1 MTITSIL
8 KQLEGL
14 SREEMIARLE
24 PTLAE
29 LQSERM
35 KMIVKKDN
43 EINNEIST
51 LNKILGV
58 IKFGVGSPLNQSEL
72 EELRPVLQRFV
83 QDGTFPEL
91 KFNSLYPRGYN

>member
-35 KMIVKKDN
+35 KMIVVKKDN

-58 IKFGVGSPLNQSEL
+58 IKFGARGSLNKSEL
-72 EELRPVLQRFV
+72 EELRPVIQRFV
-83 QDGTFPEL
+83 QDGTFTEL
-91 KFNSLYPRGYN
+91 KFRWLYPRG

>member
-24 PTLAE
+24 PTLTE
-29 LQSERM
+29 LQSERSNM
-35 KMIVKKDN
+35 RVVKKDN

-58 IKFGVGSPLNQSEL
+58 IKFGVGSPLNKSEL
-72 EELRPVLQRFV
+72 EELRPVLQRLSKMERF
-83 QDGTFPEL
+83 L
-91 KFNSLYPRGYN
+91 N

>member
-24 PTLAE
+24 ATRAE
-29 LQSERM
+29 LSSEQM

-43 EINNEIST
+43 GIST

-58 IKFGVGSPLNQSEL
+58 ITVGARGSLNKSEL

-83 QDGTFPEL
+83 EDGTFPKP
-91 KFNSLYPRGYN
+91 KFNSLYPRG

>member
-35 KMIVKKDN
+35 KMIVVKKDN

-58 IKFGVGSPLNQSEL
+58 IKFGVRSSLNKSEL

-91 KFNSLYPRGYN
+91 KFNSLYPRG

>member
-35 KMIVKKDN
+35 KMIVVKKDH
-43 EINNEIST
+43 EINNKIST

-58 IKFGVGSPLNQSEL
+58 IKFEARPSLNKSEL

-91 KFNSLYPRGYN
+91 KFRWLYPRG

>member
-1 MTITSIL
+1 MTITSLL

-35 KMIVKKDN
+35 KMIGVKKDN

-58 IKFGVGSPLNQSEL
+58 IKFGAGSPLNKSEL

-91 KFNSLYPRGYN
+91 KFNSLYPRG

>member
-24 PTLAE
+24 ATRAE
-29 LQSERM
+29 LQSKRM
-35 KMIVKKDN
+35 KMIVVKKDN

-58 IKFGVGSPLNQSEL
+58 IKFGVGSPLNKSEL
-72 EELRPVLQRFV
+72 EELRPVLQRLSKMERF
-83 QDGTFPEL
+83 L
-91 KFNSLYPRGYN
+91 N

>member
-14 SREEMIARLE
+14 SREEMIAILK
-24 PTLAE
+24 PNLAE
-29 LQSERM
+29 LESEQM
-35 KMIVKKDN
+35 KMIGVKKDH

-51 LNKILGV
+51 LRKILGV
-58 IKFGVGSPLNQSEL
+58 IESGARGSLNKSEL

-83 QDGTFPEL
+83 LDGTFTEL
-91 KFNSLYPRGYN
+91 KFRSLYPRG

>member
-24 PTLAE
+24 ATRAE

-35 KMIVKKDN
+35 KMIVVKKDN
-43 EINNEIST
+43 EINNKIST
-51 LNKILGV
+51 LNQILGV
-58 IKFGVGSPLNQSEL
+58 IQFGVRGSLNKSEL

-91 KFNSLYPRGYN
+91 KFRWLYPRG

>member
-24 PTLAE
+24 AE
-29 LQSERM
+29 LDKLYSDQM

-43 EINNEIST
+43 GILT
-51 LNKILGV
+51 RRKILGV
-58 IKFGVGSPLNQSEL
+58 IKFGVRGSLNKSEL
-72 EELRPVLQRFV
+72 EELRPVFQRFV
-83 QDGTFPEL
+83 LDGTFTEL
-91 KFNSLYPRGYN
+91 KFRSLYPRG

>member
-24 PTLAE
+24 ATRAE
-29 LQSERM
+29 LSSEQM

-43 EINNEIST
+43 GIST

-58 IKFGVGSPLNQSEL
+58 IKFEARGSLNKSEL

-91 KFNSLYPRGYN
+91 KFNSLYPRR

>member
-24 PTLAE
+24 PTLTE
-29 LQSERM
+29 LQSERSNM
-35 KMIVKKDN
+35 RVVKKDN

-58 IKFGVGSPLNQSEL
+58 IKFEARPSLNKSEL

-83 QDGTFPEL
+83 QEGTFTENQ
-91 KFNSLYPRGYN
+91 FRSLYPRG

>member
-14 SREEMIARLE
+14 SQKEMIARLE
-24 PTLAE
+24 ETRAE
-29 LQSERM
+29 LLSDQM

-43 EINNEIST
+43 GIST
-51 LNKILGV
+51 VNKILGV
-58 IKFGVGSPLNQSEL
+58 IKFDARPSLNKSEL

-83 QDGTFPEL
+83 QEGTFTENQ
-91 KFNSLYPRGYN
+91 FRSLYPRG

>member
-14 SREEMIARLE
+14 SREEMIAILK
-24 PTLAE
+24 PNLAE
-29 LQSERM
+29 LESEQM
-35 KMIVKKDN
+35 KMIGVKEDN

-51 LNKILGV
+51 LRKILGV
-58 IKFGVGSPLNQSEL
+58 IESGARGSLNKSEL

-83 QDGTFPEL
+83 LDGTFTEL
-91 KFNSLYPRGYN
+91 KFRSLYPRG

>member
-35 KMIVKKDN
+35 KMIVVKKDH
-43 EINNEIST
+43 EIWEGDKESYKVDPIRVAAR
-51 LNKILGV
+51 I
-58 IKFGVGSPLNQSEL
+58 PC
-72 EELRPVLQRFV
+72 
-83 QDGTFPEL
+83 
-91 KFNSLYPRGYN
+91 

>member
-35 KMIVKKDN
+35 KMIVVKKDN

-58 IKFGVGSPLNQSEL
+58 IKFGVGSPLNKSEL

-91 KFNSLYPRGYN
+91 KFNALYPRG

>member
-24 PTLAE
+24 ATRAE

-35 KMIVKKDN
+35 KMIVVKKDN
-43 EINNEIST
+43 EINNKIST

-58 IKFGVGSPLNQSEL
+58 IQFGVRGSLNKSEL

-91 KFNSLYPRGYN
+91 KFNSLYPRG

>member
-14 SREEMIARLE
+14 SQKEMIARLE
-24 PTLAE
+24 ETRAE
-29 LQSERM
+29 LLSAQM

-43 EINNEIST
+43 GIST

-58 IKFGVGSPLNQSEL
+58 IKFDARPSLNKSEL

-83 QDGTFPEL
+83 QDGTFTEF
-91 KFNSLYPRGYN
+91 KFRSLYPRG

>member
-24 PTLAE
+24 PTLTE
-29 LQSERM
+29 LQSERSNM
-35 KMIVKKDN
+35 RVVKKD
-43 EINNEIST
+43 NEIST

-58 IKFGVGSPLNQSEL
+58 IKFGMRGSLNKSEL

-83 QDGTFPEL
+83 LDGTFTEL
-91 KFNSLYPRGYN
+91 KFRSLYPRG

>member
-14 SREEMIARLE
+14 SQKEMIAILK
-24 PTLAE
+24 PNLAE
-29 LQSERM
+29 LESEQM
-35 KMIVKKDN
+35 KMIGVKKDN

-51 LNKILGV
+51 LRKILGV
-58 IKFGVGSPLNQSEL
+58 IESGARGSLNKSEL

-91 KFNSLYPRGYN
+91 KFRSLYPRG

>member
-29 LQSERM
+29 LQSERSNM
-35 KMIVKKDN
+35 RVVKKDN

-58 IKFGVGSPLNQSEL
+58 IKFGVRGSLNKSEL

-83 QDGTFPEL
+83 LDGTFTEL
-91 KFNSLYPRGYN
+91 KFRSLYPRG

>member
-24 PTLAE
+24 PTLTE
-29 LQSERM
+29 LQSERS
-35 KMIVKKDN
+35 KMRVVKKDN
-43 EINNEIST
+43 VINNEIST

-58 IKFGVGSPLNQSEL
+58 IKFGVRGSLNKSEL

-91 KFNSLYPRGYN
+91 KCNSLYPRG

>member
-24 PTLAE
+24 PTLTE
-29 LQSERM
+29 LQSERSNM
-35 KMIVKKDN
+35 RVVKKDN

-58 IKFGVGSPLNQSEL
+58 IKFGVRGSLNNQNL
-72 EELRPVLQRFV
+72 KNIV
-83 QDGTFPEL
+83 QF
-91 KFNSLYPRGYN
+91 FNDLS

>member
-14 SREEMIARLE
+14 SQKEMIARLE
-24 PTLAE
+24 ETRAE
-29 LQSERM
+29 LLSEQM

-43 EINNEIST
+43 GIST

-58 IKFGVGSPLNQSEL
+58 IKFDARPSLNKSEL

-83 QDGTFPEL
+83 QEGTFTENQ
-91 KFNSLYPRGYN
+91 FRSLYPRG

>member
-24 PTLAE
+24 PTLTE
-29 LQSERM
+29 LQSERSNM
-35 KMIVKKDN
+35 RVVKKDN

-58 IKFGVGSPLNQSEL
+58 IKFGVGSPLNTSEL

-91 KFNSLYPRGYN
+91 KFNSLYPRG

>member
-35 KMIVKKDN
+35 KRIVVKKDN

-58 IKFGVGSPLNQSEL
+58 IKFGVGSPLNTSEL

-91 KFNSLYPRGYN
+91 KFNSLYPRG

>member
-14 SREEMIARLE
+14 SQKEMIARLE
-24 PTLAE
+24 ETRAE
-29 LQSERM
+29 LLSAQM

-43 EINNEIST
+43 GIST
-51 LNKILGV
+51 VNKILGV
-58 IKFGVGSPLNQSEL
+58 IKFDARPSLNKSEL

-83 QDGTFPEL
+83 QEGTFTENQ
-91 KFNSLYPRGYN
+91 FRSLYPRG

>member
-14 SREEMIARLE
+14 SREQMIARLE

-35 KMIVKKDN
+35 KMIVVKKDN

-58 IKFGVGSPLNQSEL
+58 IKFGVGSPLNKSEL
-72 EELRPVLQRFV
+72 EELRPVIQRFV

-91 KFNSLYPRGYN
+91 KFNSLYPRG